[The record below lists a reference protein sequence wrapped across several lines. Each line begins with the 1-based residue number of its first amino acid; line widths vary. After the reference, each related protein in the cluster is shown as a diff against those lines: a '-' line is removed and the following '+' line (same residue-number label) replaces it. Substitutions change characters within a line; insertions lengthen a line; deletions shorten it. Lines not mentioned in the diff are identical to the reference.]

1 MYSAETDAFFAKLD
15 DIERQYGCP
24 ALIDAVKKSFLA
36 IFTDNEVGPTTVSES
51 VADEHTEALFEM
63 ACLRKN
69 KTGLPV
75 NIYVD
80 DSGAWKDSG
89 HANRIK
95 FQRDRGDRPITRDM
109 IPMSIDDNPQILVP
123 NPDMDLSASDINA
136 VKRFVVEN
144 KELLEKLGDT
154 EIDIE
159 DFIQNMVRQ

>member
-1 MYSAETDAFFAKLD
+1 MDTTKTNEFFKKLEE
-15 DIERQYGCP
+15 IEHQYDSP
-24 ALIDAVKKSFLA
+24 ALFDAVKKAYIA
-36 IFTDNEVGPTTVSES
+36 IFCDKSNGLSPAYEPNADVSG
-51 VADEHTEALFEM
+51 DALFEM

-80 DSGAWKDSG
+80 DSGSWRESG

-95 FQRDRGDRPITRDM
+95 FQRDRGDRPITRDV
-109 IPMSIDDNPQILVP
+109 IPMSIEDNPQILVP
-123 NPDMDLSASDINA
+123 NPDMELSAADVNA
-136 VKRFVVEN
+136 VKRFVIEN

-154 EIDIE
+154 EIDID